1 MLKILS
7 IYPTDPALVE
17 ASTASVLLQRLSSVL
32 FALPPGLFSI
42 NTIRHIGRSK
52 VYVEDA
58 LPVLAVLYST
68 EFLTYIATDPSPLE
82 EHEHDNEA
90 FSSFASRNKKQKKSK
105 RKHRNTASIDI
116 SPFQKLGVKI
126 PFSYAE
132 AVQMARD
139 ISDKLKSLLQV
150 CRRLLQFQ
158 IYSLTRSQ
166 SYLEL
171 LLEPI
176 LAPQLRDA
184 YVSTHDDATD
194 TPRPLAPA
202 PRETA
207 VVEAAEAKPSA
218 YPKVQPIK
226 AALYFENAEGF
237 GDWRIIVSTNATK
250 KLRELANGDR
260 KKCAIVVK
268 KIKYVACACW
278 CWVN

>member
-17 ASTASVLLQRLSSVL
+17 ASTASILLRRLSSVL
-32 FALPPGLFSI
+32 FALPLDLFPTD
-42 NTIRHIGRSK
+42 TIRHIGRSK

-68 EFLTYIATDPSPLE
+68 EFLTYIATDPNPTSPSE
-82 EHEHDNEA
+82 EPEYDNEE
-90 FSSFASRNKKQKKSK
+90 FLGFAGRNKKQKKLK

-116 SPFQKLGVKI
+116 SPFHKLGAKI
-126 PFSYAE
+126 PFSYVE

-139 ISDKLKSLLQV
+139 ISSKLKRVLEV
-150 CRRLLQFQ
+150 GERLLQFK

-171 LLEPI
+171 LLQPV
-176 LAPQLRDA
+176 LALRLRRA
-184 YVSTHDDATD
+184 YLSMDDDAT
-194 TPRPLAPA
+194 PRPSA
-202 PRETA
+202 PRESK
-207 VVEAAEAKPSA
+207 VIQAAEVKPSA
-218 YPKVQPIK
+218 YPKVQPMK

-237 GDWRIIVSTNATK
+237 GDWRIIINTDATK

-278 CWVN
+278 CWVS

>member
-17 ASTASVLLQRLSSVL
+17 ASTASILLRRLSSVL
-32 FALPPGLFSI
+32 FALPPHIFSTD
-42 NTIRHIGRSK
+42 TIRHIGRSK
-52 VYVEDA
+52 IYVEDA
-58 LPVLAVLYST
+58 LAVLAVLYST
-68 EFLTYIATDPSPLE
+68 EFLTYIATDPANPTSPSE
-82 EHEHDNEA
+82 EPEYDNDA
-90 FSSFASRNKKQKKSK
+90 VRNNQQKKSK
-105 RKHRNTASIDI
+105 QKHRNAASIDI
-116 SPFQKLGVKI
+116 SPFHKLGAKI
-126 PFSYAE
+126 PFSYVE

-139 ISDKLKSLLQV
+139 ISNKLKRVLQV

-158 IYSLTRSQ
+158 IYSLTCSQ

-171 LLEPI
+171 LLQPF
-176 LAPQLRDA
+176 LALRLRHA
-184 YVSTHDDATD
+184 YVLMDDDAT
-194 TPRPLAPA
+194 PRPSAPQ
-202 PRETA
+202 ETKL
-207 VVEAAEAKPSA
+207 VEAAEAKPSA
-218 YPKVQPIK
+218 YPNVQPMK

-237 GDWRIIVSTNATK
+237 GDWRIIISTNATK

>member
-17 ASTASVLLQRLSSVL
+17 ASTASMLLRRLSSVL
-32 FALPPGLFSI
+32 FALPPHLFSTY
-42 NTIRHIGRSK
+42 TIRHIGRSK

-68 EFLTYIATDPSPLE
+68 EFLTYIAIDPLE
-82 EHEHDNEA
+82 EHESDNEE
-90 FSSFASRNKKQKKSK
+90 FSGFAVRNKKQKKSK
-105 RKHRNTASIDI
+105 QKHRNTASIDI
-116 SPFQKLGVKI
+116 SPFHKLRAKI
-126 PFSYAE
+126 PFSYVE

-139 ISDKLKSLLQV
+139 ISDELKRVLQV
-150 CRRLLQFQ
+150 CRSLLQFQ

-171 LLEPI
+171 LLQPV
-176 LAPQLRDA
+176 LALRLRHA
-184 YVSTHDDATD
+184 YVSMDRDA
-194 TPRPLAPA
+194 TPRPSA
-202 PRETA
+202 PRESK

-218 YPKVQPIK
+218 YPKVQPMK

-237 GDWRIIVSTNATK
+237 GDWRIIIGTDATK
-250 KLRELANGDR
+250 KLRELANGDK

-268 KIKYVACACW
+268 KIKYVTCACW